1 MATTSFTIY
10 SRYNPV
16 KDKERLQLETG
27 QIHVDGGQNYSDER
41 LWKEAASSQFLQAQR
56 PPPKFV
62 PATLCYEI
70 GSSEPGLSKPS
81 SSSRERLLG
90 SSLSS
95 WYRSLTVAGSTETKS
110 HHPCPGS
117 SKKLFDVNLR
127 QLLPQLHHLRFLK
140 SWRGTPHLYL
150 LNLDI
155 FPLYGQ
161 KLGFPIEAL

>member
-1 MATTSFTIY
+1 MQGDYLKIRFK
-10 SRYNPV
+10 R
-16 KDKERLQLETG
+16 R
-27 QIHVDGGQNYSDER
+27 
-41 LWKEAASSQFLQAQR
+41 
-56 PPPKFV
+56 
-62 PATLCYEI
+62 
-70 GSSEPGLSKPS
+70 
-81 SSSRERLLG
+81 
-90 SSLSS
+90 
-95 WYRSLTVAGSTETKS
+95 TKIT
-110 HHPCPGS
+110 GS